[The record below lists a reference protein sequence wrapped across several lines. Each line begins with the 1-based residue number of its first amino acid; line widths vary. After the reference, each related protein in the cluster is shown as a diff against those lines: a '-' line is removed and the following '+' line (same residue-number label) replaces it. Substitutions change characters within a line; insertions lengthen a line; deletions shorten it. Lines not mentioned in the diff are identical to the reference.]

1 MTNLL
6 DKLLIINQADLRQQ
20 GKIKYRLNEIIGT
33 AFFAMAAN
41 ADDFVEI
48 AAFAE
53 VHQQQLQQYF
63 PKMQKTPSHDTIQR
77 AFSMLDPKYLQK
89 FQTQFN
95 QMLNTNESEK
105 IRKLF
110 HIDGKTQKG
119 NTDKHQKPNHI
130 VSAVNEKGF
139 SIGEELVDDKSNEI
153 TVIPELL
160 DNLNLKGAIVT
171 IDAMGTQRNIV
182 AKICEKKADYVLT
195 LKGNQGK
202 LYEETSLFFDDPK
215 VLAKCAYHKT
225 VEKARGCL
233 EVREYWQS
241 NSVDWLPMKT
251 DWAGLRSVVMVCR
264 TVTKSD
270 GEVVVQRRYFISS
283 LKLDVEAIAGA
294 VRGHWMVEAMH
305 WHLDVLFGEDA
316 CRVLDK
322 VAAFNLNILRKLVLN
337 ALRLLDVNCK
347 CATSLVKKR
356 FVVGCDPVRYLAQIL
371 TL

>member
-1 MTNLL
+1 MRRTF
-6 DKLLIINQADLRQQ
+6 
-20 GKIKYRLNEIIGT
+20 T
-33 AFFAMAAN
+33 
-41 ADDFVEI
+41 
-48 AAFAE
+48 
-53 VHQQQLQQYF
+53 
-63 PKMQKTPSHDTIQR
+63 
-77 AFSMLDPKYLQK
+77 MLSPKYLQT
-89 FQTQFN
+89 FQTKFN
-95 QMLNTNESEK
+95 QMLNTNQEEK

-119 NTDKHQKPNHI
+119 NTGNHQKPNHI

-139 SIGEELVDDKSNEI
+139 SIGEEIVDDKSNEI
-153 TVIPELL
+153 TAIPELL
-160 DNLNLKGAIVT
+160 DHLNLKNAIVT
-171 IDAMGTQRNIV
+171 IDAMGTQKDIV
-182 AKICEKKADYVLT
+182 AKICKKKADYVLT

-215 VLAKCAYHKT
+215 VLAKCRYHKT
-225 VEKARGCL
+225 VERSWGCL

-241 NSVDWLPMKT
+241 TNVGWLPMKT
-251 DWAGLRSVVMVCR
+251 DWVGLRSVAMVCR

-270 GEVVVQRRYFISS
+270 GEVVVVQCRYFISS
-283 LKLDVEAIAGA
+283 LKLDVAVIAR
-294 VRGHWMVEAMH
+294 VIRSHWMVEAMH
-305 WHLDVLFGEDA
+305 WHLDVMFGEDA

-337 ALRLLDVNCK
+337 MLRVLDVNCK